1 MWLGPAAA
9 SSRAASAASSGD
21 PAGRPTR
28 WRLQVKLAGSYAQ
41 MQKAVRGVFMAS
53 ALYYQHCTVLLYLY
67 RLGKPS
73 VASIALLEKFLC
85 TDLQS
90 AAFQR

>member
-1 MWLGPAAA
+1 
-9 SSRAASAASSGD
+9 
-21 PAGRPTR
+21 
-28 WRLQVKLAGSYAQ
+28 